1 MTPAA
6 AMAAGMAATAMA
18 MDKKVPMVIRMAFSR
33 SLSQLP
39 FFLLLEST
47 GRVSYLVA
55 STLSGEL
62 RHQVHPGLN
71 YISFDFYQVV
81 FLEMVEVPVQ
91 SPFGNVPI
99 QAGQGT

>member
-6 AMAAGMAATAMA
+6 AMAAGMAATAMVVEMA
-18 MDKKVPMVIRMAFSR
+18 VPAVMRMAFSR

-62 RHQVHPGLN
+62 GHQVHPGLN
-71 YISFDFYQVV
+71 HISFDFYQVV